1 MQSLLLL
8 ATPILCNKS
17 PIGIFKINWDVVVDK
32 SYGRIVI
39 DIVVQDHKR
48 VVLAIHSTTK
58 NILVDPVV
66 VEALSTLCAV
76 KFSRDE
82 FL

>member
-1 MQSLLLL
+1 V
-8 ATPILCNKS
+8 
-17 PIGIFKINWDVVVDK
+17 IG
-32 SYGRIVI
+32 
-39 DIVVQDHKR
+39 IVVQDHKR
-48 VVLAIHSTTK
+48 VVLTIHSTTK